1 MRAEALPSRFCGLC
15 AFRAPAPQN
24 LAQGAQDASGCPRLP
39 PTHTPL
45 TPPHDPVGSFLP
57 SSPSLIPCSQHSF
70 ILDCHPHHGTSMCLL
85 AGHPMHHL
93 QPYEPINVD
102 CLFLSISLLLGAPHM
117 KHRTRR
123 PEGGSQGGEAAGPLL
138 ETAHCT
144 LSSRGMGRSLETI
157 ILEAMRATSQ
167 SSKRGGINKETRGHS
182 KISA

>member
-102 CLFLSISLLLGAPHM
+102 CLFLSISLLLGEAFFLAQRNSASSSPPS
-117 KHRTRR
+117 RTSKVFLRWF
-123 PEGGSQGGEAAGPLL
+123 GPF
-138 ETAHCT
+138 
-144 LSSRGMGRSLETI
+144 SSGLTVCSSHWGHVRS
-157 ILEAMRATSQ
+157 TSTGLVHAR
-167 SSKRGGINKETRGHS
+167 SSVFVG
-182 KISA
+182 